1 MIYLQHCSIKANN
14 LKQVSYIYHYSP
26 RIITRLTFWIRS
38 HPAGDFKYAE
48 EYAMKA
54 YEYAK
59 QTLGEKSEIVGLVLF
74 MLYDIYSSQ
83 HNLERAEWALLQYVA
98 DLTR

>member
-1 MIYLQHCSIKANN
+1 
-14 LKQVSYIYHYSP
+14 
-26 RIITRLTFWIRS
+26 
-38 HPAGDFKYAE
+38 
-48 EYAMKA
+48 MKA

>member
-1 MIYLQHCSIKANN
+1 MTD
-14 LKQVSYIYHYSP
+14 V
-26 RIITRLTFWIRS
+26 FWIRS

-59 QTLGEKSEIVGLVLF
+59 TTLGEKSEIVGLVLF

-83 HNLERAEWALLQYVA
+83 HNLERAEWALLQYVT
-98 DLTR
+98 DLG